1 MESPFGTLIIIVIMI
16 ELEPVIV
23 KDLFNKRFP
32 KFYIRYMD
40 DTLVLMK
47 KI

>member
-1 MESPFGTLIIIVIMI
+1 MGSPLGTFLIIVIMI

-23 KDLFNKRFP
+23 TDLFNKRFP

-47 KI
+47 KV

>member
-1 MESPFGTLIIIVIMI
+1 MGSPLGTFLIIVIMI

-32 KFYIRYMD
+32 KFHIRYM
-40 DTLVLMK
+40 M
-47 KI
+47 IR